1 MAFFLV
7 EVTTARLDTIRDL
20 CDRGTLTARVGDVL
34 PLEQPGTAPEMLG
47 GVLHSRGKLVLNGAG
62 GSSRGGDE
70 RVDSSVGGLP
80 GGAWRIS
87 AGGTDSPRRPA
98 MTKVLIALCLAAA
111 TAAAQEATV
120 TPLMT

>member
-1 MAFFLV
+1 MALLLV
-7 EVTTARLDTIRDL
+7 EVTTARLETITDV
-20 CDRGTLTARVGDVL
+20 CDRGTLTARVGAVL
-34 PLEQPGTAPEMLG
+34 PWAQARTAPEMRG
-47 GVLHSRGKLVLNGAG
+47 GVPHSRGKIVVNGAG

-70 RVDSSVGGLP
+70 RVDSSVGGMP
-80 GGAWRIS
+80 GCAWRIA
-87 AGGTDSPRRPA
+87 AGGTEGTRRQA